1 MKVYVKD
8 GIVVGTRI
16 DSIIINNNTI
26 LHPTDK
32 FLIENGYEIK
42 DLEDTNNDIEL
53 KRAKL
58 YADESDVL
66 FNRYLIYK
74 ELGDTEKA
82 EIAKQQ
88 WLEAREKIKS
98 DNPYTEDDSYTKW
111 SAVMQKATVNSNIT
125 DNTTSTTNSD
135 NITE

>member
-42 DLEDTNNDIEL
+42 NLEDTNNDIEL

-58 YADESDVL
+58 YADKSDVL

-111 SAVMQKATVNSNIT
+111 SVVMQKVTVDSNIT
-125 DNTTSTTNSD
+125 DNTASTTNSD
-135 NITE
+135 NNVE

>member
-8 GIVVGTRI
+8 GIVVGDRI
-16 DSIIINNNTI
+16 DSIVINNNTI

-42 DLEDTNNDIEL
+42 DLKDTNNDIEL

-82 EIAKQQ
+82 EVAKQQ
-88 WLEAREKIKS
+88 WIDAREKIKS
-98 DNPYTEDDSYTKW
+98 DNPYTENDFYTKW
-111 SAVMQKATVNSNIT
+111 SAVMQKVTVDS
-125 DNTTSTTNSD
+125 NTTDDTEYTTNSD
-135 NITE
+135 NNVE

>member
-42 DLEDTNNDIEL
+42 DLKDTNDDIEL

-88 WLEAREKIKS
+88 WTEAREKIKS

-111 SAVMQKATVNSNIT
+111 SAVMQKVTSGSNTT
-125 DNTTSTTNSD
+125 DNTISTTNSD
-135 NITE
+135 NNTK

>member
-42 DLEDTNNDIEL
+42 YLEDTNNDIEL

-58 YADESDVL
+58 YADESDIL

-74 ELGDTEKA
+74 ELGDIEKA

-88 WLEAREKIKS
+88 WIEAREKIKS

-111 SAVMQKATVNSNIT
+111 NAVMQKVTAGDNTT
-125 DNTTSTTNSD
+125 DNTTSTTDSN
-135 NITE
+135 NNAE

>member
-26 LHPTDK
+26 LRPTDK

-42 DLEDTNNDIEL
+42 DLKDTNNDIEL

-88 WLEAREKIKS
+88 WIEAREKIKS

-111 SAVMQKATVNSNIT
+111 SAVMQKVTVDSNTT
-125 DNTTSTTNSD
+125 DNTASTTNNDTSAK
-135 NITE
+135 

>member
-1 MKVYVKD
+1 MKVYIKD

-16 DSIIINNNTI
+16 DSIVINNNTI
-26 LHPTDK
+26 LRPTDK

-42 DLEDTNNDIEL
+42 NLEDTNNDIEL
-53 KRAKL
+53 KRAEL
-58 YADESDVL
+58 YANESDVL

-88 WLEAREKIKS
+88 WIEAREKIKS

-111 SAVMQKATVNSNIT
+111 SAVMQKVPAGDNTT
-125 DNTTSTTNSD
+125 DNTTSTTDSN
-135 NITE
+135 NNAE

>member
-42 DLEDTNNDIEL
+42 NLEDTNNDIEL

-88 WLEAREKIKS
+88 WIEAREKIKS

-111 SAVMQKATVNSNIT
+111 SAVMQKVTVDSNTT
-125 DNTTSTTNSD
+125 DNTTSTTNS
-135 NITE
+135 NTNAE